1 MSFLKS
7 INVSDLEEPKS
18 IAVIDYKKLSIT
30 KLRTIVTE
38 KGIVNNASKLKKE
51 DILKLLESE

>member
-7 INVSDLEEPKS
+7 INVSDLEESKS